1 MKRFSF
7 LDEQLRTITN
17 EIRIITPNIGQKRL
31 VGALRSRGL
40 HIPRRRVRVCLREVD
55 PLGTALRWRATIY
68 RRKYSVPTPNSLWHI
83 DGNHKLIRYR
93 LVVHVCVDGYSR
105 LIIYAHCANNNR
117 AETVL
122 NQFIKGTEEYGLP
135 SRVRSD
141 HGLENVGVARY
152 MLENRG
158 HGRGSMLTG
167 SSVHNCRVERAHR
180 DIYAGVLTF
189 FAKTFGELE
198 DDGLLDPLNE
208 IHLYALHYLYIPRI
222 NTCLEE
228 FKRQW
233 MHHGLS
239 TENGQSPIQLYT
251 IGVLTNANSDYSAI
265 NSILH
270 NDFSYYGVDL
280 DGPFP
285 LDTDYQVSVP
295 ESSLQLSIA
304 QEQFLSTQFNP
315 RADDGENGK
324 TDYSRCVYVLEMMLN
339 NM

>member
-1 MKRFSF
+1 M
-7 LDEQLRTITN
+7 
-17 EIRIITPNIGQKRL
+17 
-31 VGALRSRGL
+31 
-40 HIPRRRVRVCLREVD
+40 
-55 PLGTALRWRATIY
+55 
-68 RRKYSVPTPNSLWHI
+68 
-83 DGNHKLIRYR
+83 
-93 LVVHVCVDGYSR
+93 
-105 LIIYAHCANNNR
+105 
-117 AETVL
+117 

-158 HGRGSMLTG
+158 HGHVSMLTG
-167 SSVHNCRVERAHR
+167 SLVHNCRVERAHR

-198 DDGLLDPLNE
+198 DDYLLDPLNE
-208 IHLYALHYLYIPRI
+208 IHLYALHYLYIPKI

-251 IGVLTNANSDYSAI
+251 IGVLTNANSDYSVI
-265 NSILH
+265 NPILH

-285 LDTDYQVSVP
+285 LHTDYQVSVP
-295 ESSLQLSIA
+295 ESSLQLSIV
-304 QEQFLSTQFNP
+304 QEQFLST
-315 RADDGENGK
+315 
-324 TDYSRCVYVLEMMLN
+324 
-339 NM
+339 